1 MTSHT
6 TCASCEGVLGMFRV
20 ARPDG
25 TYCCLGCTAGGP
37 CICTYD
43 DMDVDGVD
51 NLGLPFRLPEP
62 ESPWD
67 DGMFDP
73 DRDVVREPAVL
84 VG

>member
-62 ESPWD
+62 
-67 DGMFDP
+67 DP
-73 DRDVVREPAVL
+73 VGKPLVRDREVIHEPAIS